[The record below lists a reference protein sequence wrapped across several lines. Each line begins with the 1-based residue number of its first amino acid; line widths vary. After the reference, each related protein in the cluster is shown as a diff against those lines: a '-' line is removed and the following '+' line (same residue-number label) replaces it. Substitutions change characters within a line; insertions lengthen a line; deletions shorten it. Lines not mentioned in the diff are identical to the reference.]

1 MIGTADHRRRVCI
14 DPLEV
19 VPIERTAAAC
29 RFKQGV
35 VKVVRT
41 PLSRDLALSPEASF
55 DRVRTKFGTKNAP
68 TVTAVAQGALEA
80 GKTCRATR
88 GVGPW

>member
-1 MIGTADHRRRVCI
+1 MIGTADHRRRVCV

-19 VPIERTAAAC
+19 VPIERTAVAC

-35 VKVVRT
+35 AKVVRT
-41 PLSRDLALSPEASF
+41 PLSRDLAPSPEAFF
-55 DRVRTKFGTKNAP
+55 DRVRAKFATKDAT
-68 TVTAVAQGALEA
+68 TVTAVARGALEA

-88 GVGPW
+88 GVGAW